1 MEEMIESDPRVRGAL
16 MFGRGKP
23 FNGVLIEPSAGNEVS
38 IDDRDAV
45 NAYLDLIWYLPTTKA
60 PVSAYS

>member
-1 MEEMIESDPRVRGAL
+1 MEEMIESDPKVRGAL

-38 IDDRDAV
+38 INDPEAV
-45 NAYLDLIWYLPTTKA
+45 NAYLDTIWCLLTDFHSRYFT
-60 PVSAYS
+60 